1 MENVVALPE
10 ALQRRVK
17 IHAQASVAGRHAK
30 QRQAQVFCRNQKQR
44 MTQHTALRAENN
56 KHVASPE
63 LKTQHSPMGLNGTP
77 VSFGSPKTWPP
88 S

>member
-1 MENVVALPE
+1 MYLHLIRVAADPELVMENVVALPE

-44 MTQHTALRAENN
+44 MTHT
-56 KHVASPE
+56 H
-63 LKTQHSPMGLNGTP
+63 
-77 VSFGSPKTWPP
+77 GSEG
-88 S
+88 